1 MKHGFANA
9 WKAAGVDATEKNVEQ
24 KLTPYLIP
32 YEQLSGEIKELDRD
46 TIRNIPA
53 LLKMIGM
60 KAVQREVKAI

>member
-1 MKHGFANA
+1 MTSCEMCIR
-9 WKAAGVDATEKNVEQ
+9 DR
-24 KLTPYLIP
+24 
-32 YEQLSGEIKELDRD
+32 LSGEIKELDRD